1 MANDSMVGVRPC
13 QLSDVLDAHGLYLVQ
28 GDTVRWKQDCVQH
41 PRNWSKWKKLYNAV
55 VTILLD
61 YFITV
66 VGTVGTAAARDAA
79 VEYNIER
86 TTALLAFTSMYF
98 IGQAIGAVCFPP
110 YSESFGRKP
119 IYLASMSLFAI
130 FSIPIGA
137 AHSLPAVFIGR
148 FMTGLL
154 SSTPCIVVAG
164 SLEDT
169 FDSQTRL
176 WLVSVWLIIAN
187 LALITGPIFASY
199 VAFLLGWRWIFHIC
213 SIAAT
218 LCFLLLLAT
227 WESRATHLLKR
238 RVVMISQQNSD
249 IALRIENPDNVPDFP
264 TFVRLIV
271 RPLRLLFTEPIVAMV
286 SIISGTAFALVY
298 LFIEVLPIIY
308 GEKGFTKQQSSL
320 VLIAIALGFSLTPLT
335 RLYDYKRFK
344 KAKRQGRLLTP
355 EEKLMGFAVAAP
367 AFAIGLWCF
376 AWTVPP
382 EVPGLP
388 WIVSALALVP
398 IGFAINEFDCV
409 LVGYLTESYTTFSS
423 SAFASFSMVRSAL
436 SATFPLFAHAMY
448 EKLGANYATTILAAA
463 ATAACVCPI
472 VLIRYGRR
480 TRQASRFAQY
490 SLTVGITET
499 NAHEM
504 EDMVVAAAVPAGDK
518 GLAGSRTSID
528 IKVSV
533 APVR

>member
-1 MANDSMVGVRPC
+1 
-13 QLSDVLDAHGLYLVQ
+13 
-28 GDTVRWKQDCVQH
+28 
-41 PRNWSKWKKLYNAV
+41 
-55 VTILLD
+55 
-61 YFITV
+61 
-66 VGTVGTAAARDAA
+66 
-79 VEYNIER
+79 
-86 TTALLAFTSMYF
+86 
-98 IGQAIGAVCFPP
+98 
-110 YSESFGRKP
+110 
-119 IYLASMSLFAI
+119 
-130 FSIPIGA
+130 
-137 AHSLPAVFIGR
+137 
-148 FMTGLL
+148 
-154 SSTPCIVVAG
+154 
-164 SLEDT
+164 
-169 FDSQTRL
+169 
-176 WLVSVWLIIAN
+176 
-187 LALITGPIFASY
+187 
-199 VAFLLGWRWIFHIC
+199 
-213 SIAAT
+213 
-218 LCFLLLLAT
+218 
-227 WESRATHLLKR
+227 
-238 RVVMISQQNSD
+238 MISQQNSD
-249 IALRIENPDNVPDFP
+249 IALRIENPDNVPDLP

-320 VLIAIALGFSLTPLT
+320 VLIAVALGFSFTPLT

-344 KAKRQGRLLTP
+344 KAKHQGRLLTP

-518 GLAGSRTSID
+518 GLAGSRKSID

>member
-1 MANDSMVGVRPC
+1 
-13 QLSDVLDAHGLYLVQ
+13 
-28 GDTVRWKQDCVQH
+28 
-41 PRNWSKWKKLYNAV
+41 
-55 VTILLD
+55 
-61 YFITV
+61 
-66 VGTVGTAAARDAA
+66 
-79 VEYNIER
+79 
-86 TTALLAFTSMYF
+86 
-98 IGQAIGAVCFPP
+98 
-110 YSESFGRKP
+110 
-119 IYLASMSLFAI
+119 
-130 FSIPIGA
+130 
-137 AHSLPAVFIGR
+137 
-148 FMTGLL
+148 
-154 SSTPCIVVAG
+154 
-164 SLEDT
+164 
-169 FDSQTRL
+169 
-176 WLVSVWLIIAN
+176 
-187 LALITGPIFASY
+187 
-199 VAFLLGWRWIFHIC
+199 
-213 SIAAT
+213 
-218 LCFLLLLAT
+218 
-227 WESRATHLLKR
+227 
-238 RVVMISQQNSD
+238 
-249 IALRIENPDNVPDFP
+249 
-264 TFVRLIV
+264 
-271 RPLRLLFTEPIVAMV
+271 MV

-320 VLIAIALGFSLTPLT
+320 VLIAIALGFSFTPLT
-335 RLYDYKRFK
+335 RLYDYNRFK

-463 ATAACVCPI
+463 ATAACICPI